1 MSYRRIVHLQAH
13 WMRTGVSDR
22 TVTSPKLRLR
32 DRPRHRRPSIDIVI
46 SVTAHTLTIQ
56 IQQQEQ
62 QLLFT
67 ELQEANLRIARLE
80 SVLEESIHKIDV
92 KNNFIEEREQ
102 LIDDMA
108 TKIHDLQS
116 LLSKIK
122 DDSLHAE
129 ERLTLLEEE
138 VRLLWTASRQ
148 NNFDIHVLE
157 SKAQDAEDRL
167 EVVNSQ
173 VEKMAD
179 IVTEQW
185 IHIQHLEQ
193 ALFII
198 EMKVQDIQ
206 RKLRS
211 TRCTFL
217 KFVNDLFGQHL
228 PKLFG
233 IFDSYSP
240 GKGVILNSYMSQA
253 LQQFKRFFSAFK
265 KFHHELQGLIKQEMA
280 KNELTAAL
288 ANEELVF
295 FVASALITF
304 PILIGWVLLSSHFS

>member
-1 MSYRRIVHLQAH
+1 MKIYQILFTLILSSLFIL
-13 WMRTGVSDR
+13 
-22 TVTSPKLRLR
+22 TSQ
-32 DRPRHRRPSIDIVI
+32 H
-46 SVTAHTLTIQ
+46 
-56 IQQQEQ
+56 QQQQ
-62 QLLFT
+62 QQQQRLFS

-80 SVLEESIHKIDV
+80 SVLEESIHQINE
-92 KNNFIEEREQ
+92 KNDYIKERQQ
-102 LIDDMA
+102 LIDD
-108 TKIHDLQS
+108 TVDKIHDLQS
-116 LLSKIK
+116 LLTKIK

-129 ERLTLLEEE
+129 ERLTALEEE
-138 VRLLWTASRQ
+138 VRLLWLASRQ
-148 NNFDIHVLE
+148 NNFDIHILE

-173 VEKMAD
+173 VDKMAD

-185 IHIQHLEQ
+185 IHFQHLEQ
-193 ALFII
+193 ALQIM
-198 EMKVQDIQ
+198 EMRVQDIQ

-217 KFVNDLFGQHL
+217 KFVKNLSGQHL

-233 IFDSYSP
+233 IFDSYSS
-240 GKGVILNSYMSQA
+240 GEGAILNSYMSQA
-253 LQQFKRFFSAFK
+253 LQQFKRFFLAFK

-304 PILIGWVLLSSHFS
+304 PMLTGWMLLSSHFS

>member
-1 MSYRRIVHLQAH
+1 MARNQILFLLILSCL
-13 WMRTGVSDR
+13 S
-22 TVTSPKLRLR
+22 
-32 DRPRHRRPSIDIVI
+32 
-46 SVTAHTLTIQ
+46 AHTLTIQ

-217 KFVNDLFGQHL
+217 KFVNDLSGQHL

-265 KFHHELQGLIKQEMA
+265 KFHHERLISEHMWSLPISRTLQGLIKQEMA

>member
-1 MSYRRIVHLQAH
+1 
-13 WMRTGVSDR
+13 
-22 TVTSPKLRLR
+22 
-32 DRPRHRRPSIDIVI
+32 
-46 SVTAHTLTIQ
+46 
-56 IQQQEQ
+56 
-62 QLLFT
+62 
-67 ELQEANLRIARLE
+67 
-80 SVLEESIHKIDV
+80 
-92 KNNFIEEREQ
+92 
-102 LIDDMA
+102 MA

-193 ALFII
+193 ALLII

-217 KFVNDLFGQHL
+217 KSVNDLSGQHL

-233 IFDSYSP
+233 IFDSYSS
-240 GKGVILNSYMSQA
+240 GKGTILNSYMSQA
-253 LQQFKRFFSAFK
+253 LQQFKEFFSAFK

-280 KNELTAAL
+280 KNELTDAL

-304 PILIGWVLLSSHFS
+304 PIFTGWMLLSSHFS